1 MFERTWS
8 SVIIN
13 FIIKLFKSKDLI
25 NNTSYNNILVI
36 IKRFTKYSKFIPI
49 NKSYSIEDF
58 ADIIIRKVINNY
70 GLLDEFVIN
79 RGTTFTLRFFITF
92 IIKFGMNNK
101 LFIAFYL

>member
-49 NKSYSIEDF
+49 NKSYLTKDF
-58 ADIIIRKVINNY
+58 IDIIIQEIINNY
-70 GLLDEFVIN
+70 GLLNEFVIDKN
-79 RGTTFTLRFFITF
+79 MTFALQFFIVL
-92 IIKFGMNNK
+92 IIKFKVNNK
-101 LFIAFYL
+101 LFIAFHL

>member
-1 MFERTWS
+1 MFEQAWG
-8 SVIIN
+8 SVIID
-13 FIIKLFKSKDLI
+13 FIVKLPKFKDSVSNI
-25 NNTSYNNILVI
+25 SYNSILVI
-36 IKRFTKYSKFIPI
+36 IERFIKYGKFIPI